1 MDGIYLTWLISAL
14 AVGVFLMPYFKPPW
28 AKLTLSG
35 FVDFIRRYW
44 LHLLIAIVIYN
55 AKDWRENLDGREGMP
70 SASDFRSAYKDDII
84 GKIKVNKKAFFKA
97 DVTNFKGING
107 LLGADIFGF

>member
-1 MDGIYLTWLISAL
+1 MDGVYLTWLISAL

-55 AKDWRENLDGREGMP
+55 AKDWLDQIDRMLMARTGLDMTPYIYAIEGDLVVLVPRCVQSGM
-70 SASDFRSAYKDDII
+70 A
-84 GKIKVNKKAFFKA
+84 
-97 DVTNFKGING
+97 
-107 LLGADIFGF
+107 

>member
-1 MDGIYLTWLISAL
+1 MDGVYLTWLISAL

-55 AKDWRENLDGREGMP
+55 AKDWLEIY
-70 SASDFRSAYKDDII
+70 S
-84 GKIKVNKKAFFKA
+84 
-97 DVTNFKGING
+97 
-107 LLGADIFGF
+107 FGFHFFCSEQLIR